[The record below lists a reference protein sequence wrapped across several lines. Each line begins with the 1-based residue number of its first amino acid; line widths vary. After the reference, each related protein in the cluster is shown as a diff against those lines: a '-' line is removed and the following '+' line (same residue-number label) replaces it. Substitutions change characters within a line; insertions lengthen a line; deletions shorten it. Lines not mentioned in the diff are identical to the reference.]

1 MSRVTAFAS
10 VIPARH
16 CVIPPFPPLSFP
28 RMRESSLVL
37 VVCPLFCRCQ
47 GSQDN
52 EVLLVG
58 GLADK
63 DDG

>member
-1 MSRVTAFAS
+1 MSKVTAFAS
-10 VIPARH
+10 VIP
-16 CVIPPFPPLSFP
+16 PFSPLSFP

-37 VVCPLFCRCQ
+37 VVCPLFCRYQRC
-47 GSQDN
+47 QDN

-58 GLADK
+58 GLTDK